1 MRLGE
6 QSYQKKVG
14 EWEEGRSLLYQALEH
29 SYSLYKNPPC
39 VKGVTQ
45 TSEMA
50 HNHLG
55 FPVQSDYVSRPQK
68 CPLSAI
74 A

>member
-14 EWEEGRSLLYQALEH
+14 EWKKKGRNQEALEH
-29 SYSLYKNPPC
+29 SYSLYKNPPW
-39 VKGVTQ
+39 VKGVSQ